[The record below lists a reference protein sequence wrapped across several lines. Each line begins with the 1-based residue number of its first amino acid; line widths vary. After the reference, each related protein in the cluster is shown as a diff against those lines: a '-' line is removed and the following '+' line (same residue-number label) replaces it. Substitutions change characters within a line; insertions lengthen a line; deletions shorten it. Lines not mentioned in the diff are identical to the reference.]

1 MIRAL
6 LAKPPILPLL
16 TYLPI
21 LVRRRTRPLH
31 RSHGA
36 LRLVRVRINVR
47 NHWFCGAI
55 EGFRAGTGGV
65 GGGRGLVGGVCRI
78 GDLGAV
84 GGGATD
90 VAVTFENFFCGYVGR
105 VIVES
110 GVVEDRLEVFGDLV
124 AVVSLVCWKELEEVI
139 LTWHIWSLHSIREFT
154 ASIARKLLSSMP
166 TKGVF
171 SLRMLGVMT
180 VARLWV
186 SILLPVSSSTAEKEE
201 AQTKKEKRISRESR
215 WLFGR
220 RQQVRCKTLLRFSSS
235 AISTRWLA

>member
-6 LAKPPILPLL
+6 LVKPSILPLL
-16 TYLPI
+16 AYLPI

-47 NHWFCGAI
+47 NYRFCGAI
-55 EGFRAGTGGV
+55 KGFGAGTGGV
-65 GGGRGLVGGVCRI
+65 GGGRGLVGVVCWVGNLR
-78 GDLGAV
+78 AV
-84 GGGATD
+84 GGGAAD

-110 GVVEDRLEVFGDLV
+110 GVVEDGLEVFRNLV
-124 AVVSLVCWKELEEVI
+124 EAVRLVFEKSREEMV
-139 LTWHIWSLHSIREFT
+139 LTWHIWSLHSIRELT

-180 VARLWV
+180 VARL
-186 SILLPVSSSTAEKEE
+186 
-201 AQTKKEKRISRESR
+201 
-215 WLFGR
+215 
-220 RQQVRCKTLLRFSSS
+220 
-235 AISTRWLA
+235 

>member
-1 MIRAL
+1 M
-6 LAKPPILPLL
+6 
-16 TYLPI
+16 
-21 LVRRRTRPLH
+21 
-31 RSHGA
+31 
-36 LRLVRVRINVR
+36 R

-55 EGFRAGTGGV
+55 DGFGAGTGGV
-65 GGGRGLVGGVCRI
+65 GGRRGLVGGVCRI

-84 GGGATD
+84 GGGAAD
-90 VAVTFENFFCGYVGR
+90 VAIAFEDFFCGYVGR
-105 VIVES
+105 VVVES
-110 GVVEDRLEVFGDLV
+110 GVVENRLEVFGDLV
-124 AVVSLVCWKELEEVI
+124 AAVSLVCREKLKEVI
-139 LTWHIWSLHSIREFT
+139 LTWHIWSLYSIREFT

-166 TKGVF
+166 TIGVF

-235 AISTRWLA
+235 AISTRR